1 MSREM
6 ISYVNLSEV
15 AVAGMPGFIPSV
27 VPVAVSSAPMP
38 HQTPELAHAAHAAA
52 GWPAA
57 AAIALQPKR
66 RRTAAAT
73 ATRASVDRSPF

>member
-1 MSREM
+1 M

-38 HQTPELAHAAHAAA
+38 HQTPVLTHAAHAAAA

-73 ATRASVDRSPF
+73 ATSASVDRSPF